1 MAFVLFICKYNNG
14 RSQVAE
20 AFFNNLTKKHKAI
33 SAAGSSVGRGINA
46 LDIKLM
52 KERFGIDISRQFPK
66 PPSEDLL
73 KNADKV
79 IIVCDPNDCIL
90 IPKSYVEKAEHWYIP
105 ELEGSSIEEKVKI
118 MEKIQQKVKE
128 LISELDK
135 EK

>member
-1 MAFVLFICKYNNG
+1 MSFVLFICKYNNG

-20 AFFNNLTKKHKAI
+20 AFFNNITKKHKSI

-105 ELEGSSIEEKVKI
+105 ELDGRSVEEKVKI
-118 MEKIQQKVKE
+118 MEEIQQKVKE